1 MSCERQLHSIC
12 SPSLSGLT
20 LNLSQA
26 SIPTGP
32 TLLPQFSPS
41 YVTEELSSFVG
52 ENPVISRG
60 SVPGNERES
69 RDSELGSTEG
79 AHILDVLSPT
89 FFSSKSNSST
99 AVKSNQRPRYVLPP
113 DINTFGPNTLATSC
127 NNTPSNSSLNPSLT
141 VFGPK
146 QLSPSLSSSSQND
159 IQTPQLPTTLKTTGQ
174 YSHCVHTDNPI
185 LTSPP
190 IQRANNYHPVEA
202 YWFYSTIVENIF
214 VWWPFSR
221 HDSHRIEM
229 EFLRSYY
236 TQSTPKGLLTSVTDV
251 SVLDKKSTA
260 ETNEIVVQVDGGRYD
275 VYLTKRERRSV
286 YWDES
291 PGEVRRATWFYKPQG
306 ESRVLPF
313 SERTCDLLEAQ
324 YKFSVEQG
332 QWGKRFDLPSE
343 DKRGGSDVF
352 IFYSP
357 ESMIQYLAWPY
368 DLTSTSCENVV
379 AGTSSP
385 FIQLDSS
392 QLSQEMSLTG
402 QLFEGRVCYIQR
414 GLNEQLME
422 QIDEG
427 DYKPVDQL
435 FFIVHGIGSI
445 YNLKGQGLIDCV
457 NDMRRIAKRLSQTHF
472 SHHPYRVEFLPILWH
487 DELHSDT
494 VTGLDKQLEQIT
506 LGSIPKLRQFTN
518 DSLMDILFYT
528 SSKYS
533 QLIVN
538 TVAREIKRL
547 RELFLSR
554 NPNFSGNISIIGHSL
569 GAVISFDLLCHQ
581 TAFSSSCSATVDQS
595 LILLSSTIN
604 NNSSNHSGIY
614 VQSKTTSNLDHVG
627 ELPGELM
634 TCQSTNNVCSSTT
647 TVTTNPAATITVS
660 CTKDSTSLAIAT
672 SISENISSLSS
683 TISSYASSSTCP
695 PNDHTND
702 ENKSEHNSSNTSDA
716 GQNDMGEWSIVDYY
730 HHDNQRNHNRSKC
743 NSNDNNNNNN
753 NTNKR
758 QSEPVFRLSFNNISQ
773 LNKILLH
780 NGLSVD
786 KARSI
791 LQSIIDLNK
800 VSQMKSNFPEDLE
813 NEINNV
819 EDINSSTITSDI
831 NPDQFPNIVT
841 TTSNS
846 TLTPFWLEN
855 YCFCLNKCSNNNST
869 SNSDFVSAGFGI
881 TLPNYPQLGF
891 TISGLYTLG
900 SPIPLFLTARGIKTL
915 SREFHLPTCST
926 FYNIFHPF
934 DPVAYRMETL
944 IDSEFQK
951 KSVLIP
957 HHKGRKRIHLQ
968 LKDNLSW
975 VGSELKSKLYSSVQ
989 STWRSLHDFALA
1001 HKFISTSDEP
1011 VPASAAY
1018 GSDNSYGDE
1027 LESYQNAHNFTDNR
1041 NDVVTT
1047 TYRNVI
1053 TQDLSFN
1060 SQLNQGRRIDYVLQE
1075 AALESFNEYLFALT
1089 SHATYWDSVDT
1100 VLFILTEAYSE
1111 QGVLP
1116 SMAGQK
1122 NIPQCTIHARAL
1134 SPPVGSSSIQPLLN
1148 PSLPTDFIANVSTD
1162 YQVPSSQ
1169 QSDRSVSL
1177 NLFNQNQTSD
1187 ITTNIDRN
1195 IVSSFTKTTTIPV
1208 HLQFSSCVSPSI
1220 IPATINSNFVQ
1231 TVTSSYNQTPLN
1243 PYYSSADSPSSH
1255 VLPNISTQKYA
1266 TSQALT
1272 CISQDKGSNSIQ
1284 TQQSHYS
1291 SIPVYTHRKETALTS
1306 STINPVS
1313 NFCSPS
1319 FVQYYPP
1326 IIPTTSGIIN
1336 HSVPLVPVSPSVSP
1350 DPLNTPVNTFTSTA
1364 GLQGTFYSAFQAAPL
1379 PLSQQHPPPSYIH
1392 YN

>member
-1 MSCERQLHSIC
+1 
-12 SPSLSGLT
+12 
-20 LNLSQA
+20 
-26 SIPTGP
+26 
-32 TLLPQFSPS
+32 
-41 YVTEELSSFVG
+41 
-52 ENPVISRG
+52 
-60 SVPGNERES
+60 
-69 RDSELGSTEG
+69 
-79 AHILDVLSPT
+79 
-89 FFSSKSNSST
+89 
-99 AVKSNQRPRYVLPP
+99 
-113 DINTFGPNTLATSC
+113 
-127 NNTPSNSSLNPSLT
+127 
-141 VFGPK
+141 
-146 QLSPSLSSSSQND
+146 
-159 IQTPQLPTTLKTTGQ
+159 
-174 YSHCVHTDNPI
+174 
-185 LTSPP
+185 
-190 IQRANNYHPVEA
+190 
-202 YWFYSTIVENIF
+202 
-214 VWWPFSR
+214 
-221 HDSHRIEM
+221 
-229 EFLRSYY
+229 
-236 TQSTPKGLLTSVTDV
+236 
-251 SVLDKKSTA
+251 
-260 ETNEIVVQVDGGRYD
+260 
-275 VYLTKRERRSV
+275 
-286 YWDES
+286 
-291 PGEVRRATWFYKPQG
+291 
-306 ESRVLPF
+306 
-313 SERTCDLLEAQ
+313 
-324 YKFSVEQG
+324 
-332 QWGKRFDLPSE
+332 
-343 DKRGGSDVF
+343 
-352 IFYSP
+352 
-357 ESMIQYLAWPY
+357 MIQYLAWPY
-368 DLTSTSCENVV
+368 DLTSTNRENVV

-385 FIQLDSS
+385 FIELDSS

-402 QLFEGRVCYIQR
+402 QLFEGRVCYVQR

-427 DYKPVDQL
+427 DYQPVDQL

-533 QLIVN
+533 QIIVN

-581 TAFSSSCSATVDQS
+581 TASSSSCATTVDQS
-595 LILLSSTIN
+595 LILLSSTIC
-604 NNSSNHSGIY
+604 NNSSNNISGIY
-614 VQSKTTSNLDHVG
+614 VQSKTTSDLDHVD

-634 TCQSTNNVCSSTT
+634 TCQSTNDVYFSTTT
-647 TVTTNPAATITVS
+647 TVTTTPAATITTS
-660 CTKDSTSLAIAT
+660 CTKDSTSIATST
-672 SISENISSLSS
+672 SISENISPLSS

-695 PNDHTND
+695 PNDRAND
-702 ENKSEHNSSNTSDA
+702 ESKSEHNSSNTSDA
-716 GQNDMGEWSIVDYY
+716 GQNDMGEWSIVDFCN
-730 HHDNQRNHNRSKC
+730 HDNQRNHNRSKC
-743 NSNDNNNNNN
+743 SSNNNKS

-758 QSEPVFRLSFNNISQ
+758 QSDPVFRLSLNNISQ
-773 LNKILLH
+773 LNQILLQ

-786 KARSI
+786 QTRSI

-800 VSQMKSNFPEDLE
+800 INQMKSDSPEDFMKE
-813 NEINNV
+813 VNNV
-819 EDINSSTITSDI
+819 EDVNSSTITSNM
-831 NPDQFPNIVT
+831 NPDRFPNIVT
-841 TTSNS
+841 TTTNS
-846 TLTPFWLEN
+846 TLTSFWLEN
-855 YCFCLNKCSNNNST
+855 YCFCSNKCSNNNST

-1018 GSDNSYGDE
+1018 GSGNSYGDE
-1027 LESYQNAHNFTDNR
+1027 LESYQNANNFTDNR

-1047 TYRNVI
+1047 TYRNII

-1111 QGVLP
+1111 QGILP
-1116 SMAGQK
+1116 SMSGQK

-1134 SPPVGSSSIQPLLN
+1134 SPPLIPTVGSSSIQPLLN
-1148 PSLPTDFIANVSTD
+1148 PSLPADLIANVSTD
-1162 YQVPSSQ
+1162 QVPSSQ

-1177 NLFNQNQTSD
+1177 NLFNQSQTSD
-1187 ITTNIDRN
+1187 VTTNIAGN

-1208 HLQFSSCVSPSI
+1208 HLQFPSCVSPSI
-1220 IPATINSNFVQ
+1220 IPTTINNNFIQ
-1231 TVTSSYNQTPLN
+1231 TVTSSCNQMPVSS
-1243 PYYSSADSPSSH
+1243 YYSSAGLPSSH
-1255 VLPNISTQKYA
+1255 VLSNSSTQKYVS
-1266 TSQALT
+1266 SQALT
-1272 CISQDKGSNSIQ
+1272 CMSQDSDSNPIQ

-1291 SIPVYTHRKETALTS
+1291 SIPVYTHRKETSLTNS
-1306 STINPVS
+1306 AVNPTS
-1313 NFCSPS
+1313 NFLSPS
-1319 FVQYYPP
+1319 FVQYYPR
-1326 IIPTTSGIIN
+1326 IITTTSGIVS
-1336 HSVPLVPVSPSVSP
+1336 HSVPLMPVLQSVGP
-1350 DPLNTPVNTFTSTA
+1350 DSLNTPASTFTSTEA
-1364 GLQGTFYSAFQAAPL
+1364 LQDPFYPTFQASP
-1379 PLSQQHPPPSYIH
+1379 PPVSQQQPPPSYIH